1 MQRPRI
7 SILMQISIVHFVS
20 HVHMLGIPALL
31 PLLPNALGV
40 TFVELGA
47 SVSLFNIMS
56 ALFQAPVG
64 FIVDRRGARIVLA
77 GGLALGACSF
87 FFLALF
93 PSYVGLLAAAAALG
107 LANAVYHPGDYA
119 ILSRAIHES
128 VMGKS
133 FSIHSFAGYC
143 GSAGTPALATAIAL
157 WCGIPAAFAV
167 MGVLAVVALAIL
179 CLAQTDET
187 AQKNSKQSAGKQQAS
202 GQTSRASVWTLS
214 VLMLVVLYTLLSL
227 STDPFERF
235 SASALIKGYGVGLP
249 LANTALTAFLVCT
262 AIGVLSGGV
271 LADRTRR
278 HGYVAA
284 SAFAVA
290 AVLTGVVARGSLP
303 PLILI
308 LVFALIGLLTGI
320 IVPSR
325 DMLVRAASPKGSEGK
340 VFGIV
345 STGFNIGGT
354 VGPLLCGFFL
364 DHGMPS
370 LVFTAAALFMVATVA
385 LTWIQEKRR
394 A

>member
-1 MQRPRI
+1 MPRPRI
-7 SILMQISIVHFVS
+7 STLAQISIVHFVS

-31 PLLPNALGV
+31 PLLPDALGV
-40 TFVELGA
+40 TFIELGA
-47 SVSLFNIMS
+47 SVSLFNITS

-64 FIVDRRGARIVLA
+64 FIVDRRGARTVLA
-77 GGLALGACSF
+77 GGLGLGAFSF

-107 LANAVYHPGDYA
+107 IANAVYHPGDYA
-119 ILSRAIHES
+119 ILSRAINES
-128 VMGKS
+128 VMGKA
-133 FSIHSFAGYC
+133 FSIHSFAGFC
-143 GSAGTPALATAIAL
+143 GSAATPALATAIAL
-157 WCGIPAAFAV
+157 WCSIPAAFAV
-167 MGVLAVVALAIL
+167 IGFLAVVALVIL
-179 CLAQTDET
+179 CLAQSDET
-187 AQKNSKQSAGKQQAS
+187 VQKNNAQDAGKQQAS
-202 GQTSRASVWTLS
+202 SPASRAGVWTLT
-214 VLMLVVLYTLLSL
+214 VLALTLLYTLLSL
-227 STDPFERF
+227 STASIERF
-235 SASALIKGYGVGLP
+235 SASALIEGYGTGLP
-249 LANTALTAFLVCT
+249 LANTALTAFLVCS

-290 AVLTGVVARGSLP
+290 AVLTGIVARGGLP
-303 PLILI
+303 PLMLVIL
-308 LVFALIGLLTGI
+308 FALIGLLTGI

-354 VGPLLCGFFL
+354 IGPLLCGFFL